1 MSSHQR
7 SNQSILTQKKL
18 LGSNN
23 GFSEERSA
31 VRRKGMQLFL
41 LGVFVILTPSVLALA
56 WLLWQASDASNV
68 PDYEV
73 DR

>member
-1 MSSHQR
+1 
-7 SNQSILTQKKL
+7 
-18 LGSNN
+18 
-23 GFSEERSA
+23 
-31 VRRKGMQLFL
+31 MQLFL
-41 LGVFVILTPSVLALA
+41 LGVLVILTPSVLALV